1 MGGNV
6 GFSSLD
12 DLVNEMTKNGKRWR
26 ADFNKT
32 IANGSYVA
40 GAWYDLS
47 ILSGS
52 PVANTYAG
60 TALTATIPTEAT
72 GWGIYHGGD
81 VSTDT
86 KHLLKAVAT
95 ANTATTGPGTLLLV
109 DSLLYYPTIVS
120 TSASLQSLT
129 NGSAL
134 TRYTNGN
141 GNRMYLVHTVASGAN
156 APTVAMSYT
165 RQNTG
170 GTDTGRALGATTA
183 FVASVGIGRFPHSGT
198 AANNRGPFLPLQSTD
213 TGVQSVQSVT
223 VTTPHATTGTMA
235 LVICHPLAE
244 IPLTTANV
252 PVIMDFLSAVPSLP
266 QIQDGACLNL
276 LYQPAGAA
284 ANGGI
289 ISGSLEFAWG

>member
-1 MGGNV
+1 M

-12 DLVNEMTKNGKRWR
+12 DLINEMTTNGKRWR

-32 IANGSYVA
+32 IANGAYVA

-47 ILSGS
+47 LLSGS
-52 PVANTYAG
+52 PVANTFAG
-60 TALTATIPTEAT
+60 TALAATIPDETT
-72 GWGIYHGGD
+72 GWGIYHGGN
-81 VSTDT
+81 VSSDT
-86 KHLLKAVAT
+86 KHLLKAVT
-95 ANTATTGPGTLLLV
+95 VGNTATAAPGTLLLV
-109 DSLLYYPTIVS
+109 DTLLYYPTIVS
-120 TSASLQSLT
+120 TSGTAQTLT

-141 GNRMYLVHTVASGAN
+141 GNRAYFVHTIASGAN
-156 APTVAMSYT
+156 TPTVAMSYT
-165 RQNTG
+165 RQTTG

-213 TGVQSVQSVT
+213 TGIKSVQSVT

-235 LVICHPLAE
+235 LVICQPLAE

-252 PVIMDFLSAVPSLP
+252 PVVMDFLSAVPSLP

-276 LYQPAGAA
+276 LYQPSAAA
-284 ANGGI
+284 ANGSI
-289 ISGSLEFAWG
+289 LSGSLEFAWG

>member
-1 MGGNV
+1 M

-12 DLVNEMTKNGKRWR
+12 DLVTELTAGKRWR

-32 IANGSYVA
+32 IANGAYVA

-47 ILSGS
+47 LLSGS

-60 TALTATIPTEAT
+60 TALAATIPDETT
-72 GWGIYHGGD
+72 GWGIYHGGN
-81 VSTDT
+81 VSSDT
-86 KHLLKAVAT
+86 KHLLKAVVNG
-95 ANTATTGPGTLLLV
+95 NTATVAPGTLLLV
-109 DSLLYYPTIVS
+109 DTLLYYPTILS
-120 TSASLQSLT
+120 TSATTQTLT

-141 GNRMYLVHTVASGAN
+141 GNRAFMVHTVASGAN
-156 APTVAMSYT
+156 TPTVAMSYT

-183 FVASVGIGRFPHSGT
+183 FNASVGIGRFPHSGT
-198 AANNRGPFLPLQSTD
+198 SANNRGPFLPLQSGD
-213 TGVQSVQSVT
+213 TGIRSVQSVT

-235 LVICHPLAE
+235 LVICQPLAE
-244 IPLTTANV
+244 
-252 PVIMDFLSAVPSLP
+252 IMDFLSAAPSLP
-266 QIQDGACLNL
+266 QVVDGACLNL

-284 ANGGI
+284 ANGSI
-289 ISGSLEFAWG
+289 INGSLEFVWG

>member
-1 MGGNV
+1 M

-12 DLVNEMTKNGKRWR
+12 DLVSELTAGKKWR

-32 IANGSYVA
+32 VANGAYVA

-52 PVANTYAG
+52 PVANTYTG
-60 TALTATIPTEAT
+60 TALNAQVPDETT
-72 GWGIYHGGD
+72 GWGIYHGGN

-95 ANTATTGPGTLLLV
+95 GNTATVSPGTLLLV
-109 DSLLYYPTIVS
+109 DTLLYYPGIST
-120 TSASLQSLT
+120 TSASVQNMV
-129 NGSAL
+129 NGSSL
-134 TRYTNGN
+134 SRYTNGN
-141 GNRMYLVHTVASGAN
+141 GNRAYMVHTVASGAN
-156 APTVAMSYT
+156 TPSVAMSYT
-165 RQNTG
+165 RQTTG

-198 AANNRGPFLPLQSTD
+198 AANNRGPFLPLQSGD
-213 TGVQSVQSVT
+213 TGIKSIQSVT
-223 VTTPHATTGTMA
+223 ITTPHATTGTMA
-235 LVICHPLAE
+235 AVICQPLVE

-252 PVIMDFLSAVPSLP
+252 PVIVDFLSAVPSLP
-266 QIQDGACLNL
+266 QIVDGACLNL

-284 ANGGI
+284 ANGSI
-289 ISGSLEFAWG
+289 ISGSLEFVWG

>member
-1 MGGNV
+1 MD
-6 GFSSLD
+6 FSSLD
-12 DLVNEMTKNGKRWR
+12 DLVSELTAGKRWR

-32 IANGSYVA
+32 VANGAYVA

-52 PVANTYAG
+52 PVANTYTG
-60 TALTATIPTEAT
+60 TALTSQVPTETT
-72 GWGIYHGGD
+72 GWGIYHGGN
-81 VSTDT
+81 VSLDT
-86 KHLLKAVAT
+86 KHLLKAVAVS
-95 ANTATTGPGTLLLV
+95 NTATASPGTLLLV
-109 DSLLYYPTIVS
+109 DTLLYYPGISS
-120 TSASLQSLT
+120 TSASLQTLT
-129 NGSAL
+129 NSSSL
-134 TRYTNGN
+134 SRYTTGQ
-141 GNRMYLVHTVASGAN
+141 GNRMYLVHTVASGTN
-156 APTVAMSYT
+156 TPTVAMSYT

-198 AANNRGPFLPLQSTD
+198 AANNRGPFLPLQSGD

-223 VTTPHATTGTMA
+223 VTTPHATTGTMC
-235 LVICHPLAE
+235 LVICQPLVE

-252 PVIMDFLSAVPSLP
+252 PVIVDFLSAVPSLP

-284 ANGGI
+284 ANGSI
-289 ISGSLEFAWG
+289 ISGSLEFVWG

>member
-1 MGGNV
+1 M

-12 DLVNEMTKNGKRWR
+12 DLVNEMTTNGKRWR
-26 ADFNKT
+26 SDFNKT
-32 IANGSYVA
+32 IANGAYTA

-47 ILSGS
+47 LLAGS

-60 TALTATIPTEAT
+60 TALTSTVPSEST
-72 GWGIYHGGD
+72 GWGIYHGGN
-81 VSTDT
+81 VSSDT
-86 KHLLKAVAT
+86 KHLLKAVAYG
-95 ANTATTGPGTLLLV
+95 NTATTSPGTLLLT
-109 DSLLYYPTIVS
+109 DTLLYYPTIVS
-120 TSASLQSLT
+120 TSSSPQTLLVGSSLS
-129 NGSAL
+129 
-134 TRYTNGN
+134 RYTNGN

-156 APTVAMSYT
+156 TPTVAISYT
-165 RQNTG
+165 RQTTG

-198 AANNRGPFLPLQSTD
+198 ATNNRGPFLPLQSTD
-213 TGVQSVQSVT
+213 VGVKSAESIT
-223 VTTPHATTGTMA
+223 VTTPHASTGTMA
-235 LVICHPLAE
+235 LVICQPLAE

-276 LYQPAGAA
+276 LYQPAGAT

-289 ISGSLEFAWG
+289 IGGSLEFAWG

>member
-1 MGGNV
+1 V
-6 GFSSLD
+6 GFASLD
-12 DLVNEMTKNGKRWR
+12 DLINEMTTNGKRYR

-32 IANGSYVA
+32 IANGAYAA

-47 ILSGS
+47 LLSGS

-60 TALTATIPTEAT
+60 TGLTSTVPTETT
-72 GWGIYHGGD
+72 GWGIYHGGN

-86 KHLLKAVAT
+86 KHLLKAVAY
-95 ANTATTGPGTLLLV
+95 ANTATTAPGTLLLV
-109 DSLLYYPTIVS
+109 DTLIYYNTILS
-120 TSASLQSLT
+120 TSSSPQGLT
-129 NGSAL
+129 NSTSL

-141 GNRMYLVHTVASGAN
+141 GNRAYFVHTVASGAN
-156 APTVAMSYT
+156 TPTVAMSYT
-165 RQNTG
+165 RQTTG

-198 AANNRGPFLPLQSTD
+198 SANNRGPFLPLQSGD
-213 TGVQSVQSVT
+213 TGIKSIESVT
-223 VTTPHATTGTMA
+223 VTTPHASTGTMVA
-235 LVICHPLAE
+235 VICQPLAE

-252 PVIMDFLSAVPSLP
+252 PVVMDFLSAVPSLP

-276 LYQPAGAA
+276 LYNPAGAA

-289 ISGSLEFAWG
+289 VAGSLEFAWG

>member
-1 MGGNV
+1 M

-12 DLVNEMTKNGKRWR
+12 DLVSELTAGKRWR

-32 IANGSYVA
+32 IANGAYTA

-52 PVANTYAG
+52 PVANTYTG
-60 TALTATIPTEAT
+60 TALNAQVPSETT
-72 GWGIYHGGD
+72 GWGIYHGGN
-81 VSTDT
+81 VSSDT
-86 KHLLKAVAT
+86 KHLLKAVAY
-95 ANTATTGPGTLLLV
+95 ANTATTAPGTLLLV
-109 DSLLYYPTIVS
+109 DTLLYYPGISS
-120 TSASLQSLT
+120 TSGSLQTLV
-129 NGSAL
+129 NGSTL
-134 TRYTNGN
+134 TRYTNGQ
-141 GNRMYLVHTVASGAN
+141 GNRMYLVHTAASGAN
-156 APTVAMSYT
+156 TPTVAMSYT
-165 RQNTG
+165 RQTTG

-213 TGVQSVQSVT
+213 TGVKSVETIT
-223 VTTPHATTGTMA
+223 VTTPHASTGTMC
-235 LVICHPLAE
+235 LVICQPLAE

-252 PVIMDFLSAVPSLP
+252 PVIMDFVSAVPSLP

-289 ISGSLEFAWG
+289 IGGSLEFAWG

>member
-1 MGGNV
+1 MG
-6 GFSSLD
+6 FTSLD
-12 DLVNEMTKNGKRWR
+12 DLINEMTNNGKRWR

-32 IANGSYVA
+32 IANGAYTA

-47 ILSGS
+47 LLSGS
-52 PVANTYAG
+52 PVANTYTG
-60 TALTATIPTEAT
+60 TALNAQVPTDTT
-72 GWGIYHGGD
+72 GWGIYHGGN

-86 KHLLKAVAT
+86 KHLLKAVAIG
-95 ANTATTGPGTLLLV
+95 NTATVSPGTLLLV
-109 DSLLYYPTIVS
+109 DMLLYYPGIVS
-120 TSASLQSLT
+120 TSATLQTLV
-129 NGSAL
+129 NGSSL

-141 GNRMYLVHTVASGAN
+141 GNRAYMVHTVASGAN
-156 APTVAMSYT
+156 TPTVAMSYT
-165 RQNTG
+165 RQTTG

-183 FVASVGIGRFPHSGT
+183 FNASVGIGRFPHSGV
-198 AANNRGPFLPLQSTD
+198 AANNRGPFLPLQSGD
-213 TGVQSVQSVT
+213 TGIKSIESVT
-223 VTTPHATTGTMA
+223 ITTPHATSGTMA
-235 LVICHPLAE
+235 AVICQPLAE

-266 QIQDGACLNL
+266 QIVDGACLNL

>member
-1 MGGNV
+1 M

-12 DLVNEMTKNGKRWR
+12 DLVNELTAGKRWR

-32 IANGSYVA
+32 ISNGAFAA

-52 PVANTYAG
+52 PVANTYTG
-60 TALTATIPTEAT
+60 TALNAQVPDETT
-72 GWGIYHGGD
+72 GWGIYHGGN
-81 VSTDT
+81 VSGDT
-86 KHLLKAVAT
+86 KHLLKAVAY
-95 ANTATTGPGTLLLV
+95 ANTATTAPGTLLLT
-109 DSLLYYPTIVS
+109 DTLLYYPGISS
-120 TSASLQSLT
+120 TSGSLQTLI

-134 TRYTNGN
+134 SRYTNGH
-141 GNRMYLVHTVASGAN
+141 GNRMYLVHTTASGAN
-156 APTVAMSYT
+156 TPTVAMSYT
-165 RQNTG
+165 RQTTG

-213 TGVQSVQSVT
+213 TGVKSVETIT
-223 VTTPHATTGTMA
+223 VTTPHASTGTMC
-235 LVICHPLAE
+235 LVICQPLAE

-266 QIQDGACLNL
+266 RIVDGACLNL

-289 ISGSLEFAWG
+289 VGGSLEFVWG

>member
-1 MGGNV
+1 M

-12 DLVNEMTKNGKRWR
+12 DLVSELTAGKRWR

-32 IANGSYVA
+32 IANGAYVA

-47 ILSGS
+47 LLSGS
-52 PVANTYAG
+52 PVANTFTG
-60 TALTATIPTEAT
+60 TALNAQVPTEST
-72 GWGIYHGGD
+72 GWGIYHGGN
-81 VSTDT
+81 VSSDT

-95 ANTATTGPGTLLLV
+95 GNTSTVSPGTLLLV
-109 DSLLYYPTIVS
+109 DVLLYYPGIVS
-120 TSASLQSLT
+120 TSASVQNMV

-141 GNRMYLVHTVASGAN
+141 GNRCYMVHTVASGAN
-156 APTVAMSYT
+156 TPTVAMSYT
-165 RQNTG
+165 RQTTG

-198 AANNRGPFLPLQSTD
+198 AANNRGPFLPLQSGD
-213 TGVQSVQSVT
+213 TGIKSIESVT
-223 VTTPHATTGTMA
+223 ITTPHATTGTMA
-235 LVICHPLAE
+235 AVICQPLVE

-252 PVIMDFLSAVPSLP
+252 PVVMDFLTAVPSLP

-276 LYQPAGAA
+276 LYQPSGAA
-284 ANGGI
+284 ANGSI
-289 ISGSLEFAWG
+289 ISGSLDFVWG